1 MPGNET
7 LIVRLAPELKA
18 KARRYAKLKH
28 TTLSQVVRE
37 ALVKFVADEEAA
49 EAAAQSAREALARS
63 LMTAARPDSIV
74 ASGGFDI
81 PSARSEPVTRG
92 DLEKLL
98 FTLFEGREA
107 GSTQEQAEQ
116 ELNPETENG

>member
-18 KARRYAKLKH
+18 KAQRYAKLKH

-49 EAAAQSAREALARS
+49 EAAALSAREALVRS
-63 LMTAARPDSIV
+63 LRRTAPSADIV
-74 ASGGFDI
+74 GSGGFDI

-92 DLEKLL
+92 DLEELL
-98 FTLFEGREA
+98 FTLLERREA

>member
-18 KARRYAKLKH
+18 KARRYAELKH
-28 TTLSQVVRE
+28 TTLSQVVRD

-49 EAAAQSAREALARS
+49 EAAA
-63 LMTAARPDSIV
+63 RPDSIV
-74 ASGGFDI
+74 TSGGLDI
-81 PSARSEPVTRG
+81 P
-92 DLEKLL
+92 LL
-98 FTLFEGREA
+98 GRETGA
-107 GSTQEQAEQ
+107 PDRLADLLHALLEVSGSRYPREQAKE